1 MDGIGLMA
9 GWTKVLAH
17 IGAWRC
23 QGNSPMGLLLPLGGI
38 IAVALVSC
46 AVVIASLVMTVNERA
61 ADYMKSVISSA
72 LAHQMEDIG
81 DIAQAVAREAGTGI
95 YAGDV
100 LKRELAHPHPHGVFY
115 SYLIDSGGRTHLLLG
130 SDGKPAPDPWQAS
143 PTGMHV
149 LMRGLP
155 RTIAS
160 AREMR
165 SSLVLISRHEG
176 KPAIMAAMPILSANP
191 RAGESAAGLH
201 YVLLVQ
207 KLDASILSHWNSTI
221 QLPSLGWTDSEIGDG
236 FNSVTLTD
244 AGSGEKIGS
253 IIWPAHQVGKKSLG
267 KIMPLLLVCG
277 IVFGVLTFWLILQ
290 IHRSRTAQEES
301 NRVAITLSAEANEN
315 AARADRARR
324 EAEAALAEAEAA
336 RQRADEM
343 ARREVAEQ
351 ASHREQLRENS
362 RRMAT
367 ALQESMASLV
377 KQLLETAN
385 DLELSAE
392 TTIGALQEQQ
402 KQADVVRGRSR
413 DAVAEIQAVTGGI
426 EELTASIAEIRKAA
440 DESRQFAL
448 EASDRS
454 SAARGANDHLLHQVV
469 SIGDAASLIASI
481 AKQTNLLALNAAIE
495 AARAGASGYGFA
507 VVANEVK
514 ALASETAR
522 TTGSIHDRVGGIE
535 TAARSTVELVGSLDE
550 MLGGLV
556 QAMAAS
562 SATVQ
567 QQQAVAENIRRS
579 SRGVADNARVADQ
592 AVEAIS
598 RSLESIAQTA
608 SSTRHI
614 GAAVRN
620 RAEHL
625 NSEFARL
632 VAQLEA
638 A

>member
-1 MDGIGLMA
+1 MA
-9 GWTKVLAH
+9 GWIKALAR
-17 IGAWRC
+17 IAELLRGK
-23 QGNSPMGLLLPLGGI
+23 GDSSMGMLLPFGGI
-38 IAVALVSC
+38 IVVALVSC
-46 AVVIASLVMTVNERA
+46 AIVVASLMMTVNERA
-61 ADYMKSVISSA
+61 ADHMKSVINST
-72 LAHQMEDIG
+72 LDHQIGDIG
-81 DIAQAVAREAGTGI
+81 DIAAAVAREAGASLDPG
-95 YAGDV
+95 AA
-100 LKRELAHPHPHGVFY
+100 LKRELARPHQHGAFN
-115 SYLIDSGGRTHLLLG
+115 SYVIDGGGQAHLLL
-130 SDGKPAPDPWQAS
+130 SPDGKSAPDPWQAS
-143 PTGMHV
+143 PTGMHA
-149 LMRGLP
+149 LMRELP
-155 RTIAS
+155 HDIAS
-160 AREMR
+160 ARKMR
-165 SSLVLISRHEG
+165 SSLALISRHEG
-176 KPAIMAAMPILSANP
+176 TPAILAAMPVIASNSG
-191 RAGESAAGLH
+191 AGESATGLR

-207 KLDASILSHWNSTI
+207 KLDASVLSQWNKMI
-221 QLPSLGWTDSEIGDG
+221 QLPSLGWTESEIGDG
-236 FNSVTLTD
+236 LHGVTLTD
-244 AGSGEKIGS
+244 AGSGERIGS

-277 IVFGVLTFWLILQ
+277 IVFGALSFWLVLQ
-290 IHRSRTAQEES
+290 IHRSRAALEES
-301 NRVAITLSAEANEN
+301 SRIAVTLSAEANQN
-315 AARADRARR
+315 AERADRARR
-324 EAEAALAEAEAA
+324 EAEAALAAAEAA

-351 ASHREQLRENS
+351 ALHREQLRENS
-362 RRMAT
+362 RQTAT

-392 TTIGALQEQQ
+392 TTIDALQEQK

-413 DAVAEIQAVTGGI
+413 DAVAAIQVVTGGI

-440 DESRQFAL
+440 DQSRQFAL

-469 SIGDAASLIASI
+469 SISDAASLIASI

-535 TAARSTVELVGSLDE
+535 IAARSTVELVGSLDE

-579 SRGVADNARVADQ
+579 SRGVADNAQIADQ

-625 NSEFARL
+625 NTEFARL